1 MLAANY
7 TTLRNNLKEYCDR
20 VYDEN
25 EILIITRKAE
35 RNVVMMSMEQYSRI
49 EKYMRNL
56 QYLAMLRESEQQLQE
71 GKAIIKTMD
80 ELEAMAAD
88 E

>member
-71 GKAIIKTMD
+71 GRVIIKTMD

>member
-71 GKAIIKTMD
+71 GKVIIKTMD
-80 ELEAMAAD
+80 DLEAMAAD

>member
-49 EKYMRNL
+49 EKCMRNL

-71 GKAIIKTMD
+71 GKVIIKTMD

>member
-71 GKAIIKTMD
+71 GKVIIKTMD

>member
-71 GKAIIKTMD
+71 GKVIIKTMD

-88 E
+88 V

>member
-1 MLAANY
+1 
-7 TTLRNNLKEYCDR
+7 
-20 VYDEN
+20 
-25 EILIITRKAE
+25 
-35 RNVVMMSMEQYSRI
+35 MSMEQYSRI
-49 EKYMRNL
+49 EKYMRNI

-71 GKAIIKTMD
+71 GKVIIKTMD

>member
-49 EKYMRNL
+49 EKYMRNI

-71 GKAIIKTMD
+71 GKVIIKTMD

>member
-1 MLAANY
+1 MIAANY

-20 VYDEN
+20 VYDEG
-25 EILIITRKAE
+25 EILVITRKEE

-56 QYLAMLRESEQQLQE
+56 QYLAMLRESEQQLRE
-71 GKAIIKTMD
+71 GKTISKSIE
-80 ELEAMAAD
+80 ELEMMARD